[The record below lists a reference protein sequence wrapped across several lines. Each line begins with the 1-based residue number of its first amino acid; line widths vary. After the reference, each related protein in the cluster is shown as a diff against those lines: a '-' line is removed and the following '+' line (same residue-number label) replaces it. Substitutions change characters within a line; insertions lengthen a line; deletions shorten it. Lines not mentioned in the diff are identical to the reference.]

1 MKTAKEQYTL
11 RLRTI
16 KYRKTTSVTTFI
28 MHWSLNYQPPGTLLH
43 INTHN
48 SCWIKP
54 ASHHLNQSMKGTYYL
69 LVVIRS
75 ILTI

>member
-48 SCWIKP
+48 SC
-54 ASHHLNQSMKGTYYL
+54 
-69 LVVIRS
+69 
-75 ILTI
+75 